1 MKLRRPRRSRPS
13 VVSLLLLLFVV
24 GASGCVHWHV
34 GSWMPS
40 AEDLLKPPYPLD
52 RRGLH
57 PETDPREDVLVLN
70 AGPSASADVLFVHD
84 DHTVGARSLGG
95 EVSLHWA
102 RNVPGHGRHDRDV
115 LLFPER
121 TWALN
126 VGWTS
131 TFLRRTGVG
140 SLRSDDVYLEL
151 QRTGRLYQFVPAG
164 FAAGP
169 VLRLGTDLG
178 GGAQFTGF
186 AGPFYARATFV
197 EREAILSW
205 GIMVK
210 FPVAWVWRRPL

>member
-1 MKLRRPRRSRPS
+1 
-13 VVSLLLLLFVV
+13 
-24 GASGCVHWHV
+24 
-34 GSWMPS
+34 MPS

-57 PETDPREDVLVLN
+57 PETDPREDVLVLD
-70 AGPSASADVLFVHD
+70 AGPSASADVVFVHD
-84 DHTVGARSLGG
+84 DEATGGRTLGG

-102 RNVPGHGRHDRDV
+102 RNVPGHARDDRDV
-115 LLFPER
+115 LQFPER
-121 TWALN
+121 TWAFNL
-126 VGWTS
+126 GWTS
-131 TFLRRTGVG
+131 TFVRRAGVG
-140 SLRSDDVYLEL
+140 RLRSDDVYLEL
-151 QRTGRLYQFVPAG
+151 QRTGRIYQFVPAG

-169 VLRLGTDLG
+169 VLRLGTDVG

-186 AGPFYARATFV
+186 AGPLFGRATFV